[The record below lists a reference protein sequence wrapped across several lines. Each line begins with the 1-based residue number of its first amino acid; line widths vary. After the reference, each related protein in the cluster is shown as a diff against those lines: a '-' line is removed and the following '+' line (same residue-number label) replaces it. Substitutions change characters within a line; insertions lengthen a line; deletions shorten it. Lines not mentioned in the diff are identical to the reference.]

1 MNVLPKLTV
10 VRMRAVVPAG
20 KLEGS
25 RSPSMAPI
33 VSCLPMNPVASKV
46 NVVPNGA
53 TEVASSVPGD
63 DENGVV
69 VT

>member
-1 MNVLPKLTV
+1 
-10 VRMRAVVPAG
+10 
-20 KLEGS
+20 
-25 RSPSMAPI
+25 MAPI